1 MVLLAFGLALGG
13 PEARGASSPATGEG
27 GQGRRYAIVVE
38 KRTVEGAGWKSVVD
52 ALQKK
57 HSATIFH
64 REAGDGKAV
73 RQKLA
78 AFRPHYVC
86 FVARPDELAR
96 EGKARVRGR
105 GRVVEMPLC
114 GLYYHGV
121 STLMRSL
128 DGDPY
133 DDARWAVLTGA
144 TPQDALRVVSAKPL
158 VVRRGLSHVT
168 SGWLTWMERG
178 VSFSEVKKGRKW
190 VKEPGKPPE
199 EVQGPDD
206 TTKQFV
212 DELNSGNVDMV
223 SSSGH
228 ATEADWDMGY
238 SYRSGKIVRPSHI
251 ARLPQAARDNYK
263 KLLEAALRRAQ
274 GGMSL
279 PNAATPRPRLLAVD
293 TANQVYAIL
302 SDNPKIYYSP
312 GNCRIARVDADDCL
326 ALSWIHHGA
335 MQFSGHVG
343 LQMRS
348 CYAWGVAEYFLALQ
362 GRFTFAEAVW
372 LNQQALR
379 WAVSQMSEEDKK
391 GKYICC
397 RGTTCYPAHGKLY
410 WQTTVLYGDPAW
422 EARAKPVV
430 DPLYDQQMRSRRLKD
445 GRAELTFTVKMR
457 RASRPSRPAAFFLAI
472 PAGSHAEVKEGPAD
486 LVIADDFALVPFWK
500 AGEPAPEAGKEYRAV
515 AVVRRPTSPAPQE
528 ATPLTE

>member
-1 MVLLAFGLALGG
+1 MTGRPEVSRTVLLLFAAVLPALAGR
-13 PEARGASSPATGEG
+13 RGAAAPAAKDAEG
-27 GQGRRYAIVVE
+27 PRGRRYAIVVE
-38 KRTVEGAGWKSVVD
+38 KKTVEDAGWRSVVD

-57 HSATIFH
+57 RSATVFYQ
-64 REAGDGKAV
+64 EADDGKAL

-96 EGKARVRGR
+96 EGKARAKTRDGR
-105 GRVVEMPLC
+105 AVELPVC
-114 GLYYHGV
+114 GLYYRAVGM
-121 STLMRSL
+121 LMRSL

-133 DDARWAVLTGA
+133 DDARWAVLAGA

-158 VVRRGLSHVT
+158 VVRRGLSHVG
-168 SGWLTWMERG
+168 SGWLTWMESG
-178 VSFSEVKKGRKW
+178 TSFNESKKAQKW

-212 DELNSGNVDMV
+212 EEVNAGKADMV

-228 ATEADWDMGY
+228 ATEADWEMGY
-238 SYRSGKIVRPSHI
+238 SYRNGRMVRPSQI
-251 ARLPQAARDNYK
+251 AKLPQAARDNYK
-263 KLLEAALRRAQ
+263 TLLD
-274 GGMSL
+274 
-279 PNAATPRPRLLAVD
+279 AATQRASLLAVD

-312 GNCRIARVDADDCL
+312 GNCRIARVDGRDCM
-326 ALSWIHHGA
+326 ALGWIHHGA
-335 MQFSGHVG
+335 MQFYGHVG

-391 GKYICC
+391 GKYVCC
-397 RGTTCYPAHGKLY
+397 RGTTCYPVRGKLY

-430 DPLYDQQMRSRRLKD
+430 DPLYDQGLRSRKLKD
-445 GRAELTFTVKMR
+445 G
-457 RASRPSRPAAFFLAI
+457 
-472 PAGSHAEVKEGPAD
+472 
-486 LVIADDFALVPFWK
+486 
-500 AGEPAPEAGKEYRAV
+500 
-515 AVVRRPTSPAPQE
+515 
-528 ATPLTE
+528 